1 MMKVKGT
8 ETTSREV
15 NISISPRD
23 VFTSLRT
30 EVFSKLKL
38 PSYDVPFIKDGKIL
52 VEEEEHGHT
61 TSWSTKVLFEVPS
74 ANQLDAIKTFEMLN
88 TLMQKLEIK

>member
-1 MMKVKGT
+1 MKVKGT

-15 NISISPRD
+15 NIQISPRD

-30 EVFSKLKL
+30 EVFSALKL
-38 PSYDVPFIKDGKIL
+38 PCYDIPFVKDGKIM

-61 TSWSTKVLFEVPS
+61 TYWTTKVLTEQPS
-74 ANQLDAIKTFEMLN
+74 EDQLNAIETFQKLS